1 MEIPKLNGIQTR
13 ERLVVICEVV
23 LNSKTSVYDIFGNDT
38 IKVGACILLFASV
51 CDIPVFKQIKSK
63 YRWKLNNNY
72 MQYISFYKD
81 RLPFKPKSNVV
92 IYFDVMG
99 IGRKLYYGIIDEYY
113 DTIVREFRRGGLEF
127 CFLPRVAHDM
137 DLKKIYRYFNPQAG
151 PYDYISN
158 ISLYEDRDLLEY
170 IVADYDQQRL
180 LPGLIQ
186 YMGDDFDKE
195 DTYTFAYT
203 PLDHFGSSPIELVKL
218 YVEHHGIHINHF
230 ECMDLLGAA
239 KSMEIEACEDEAPRS
254 HGRFLRRESRS
265 SEEIDVE
272 MMMSE
277 VQALVERLRQSGVG
291 EIALQ
296 RLFKPT
302 QQLSRIHIQYGRI
315 FLPDYNN
322 MEIKMHPLS
331 KAIYLLY
338 LRHPEGIMF
347 SYLPDYRQ
355 ELLHLYELISG
366 RDSRE
371 DIRRSIDDVTD
382 PTRNSINEKCSRIKQ
397 AFLREFDDSIARNY
411 YITGERGEAKNIL
424 LPREMVTW
432 DMPE

>member
-1 MEIPKLNGIQTR
+1 
-13 ERLVVICEVV
+13 
-23 LNSKTSVYDIFGNDT
+23 
-38 IKVGACILLFASV
+38 
-51 CDIPVFKQIKSK
+51 
-63 YRWKLNNNY
+63 

-92 IYFDVMG
+92 IYFDVTG
-99 IGRKLYYGIIDEYY
+99 IGRKLYYGVIDRYY
-113 DTIVREFRRGGLEF
+113 DRIVEEFRRGGLEF
-127 CFLPRVAHDM
+127 CFLPRIAHDM
-137 DLKKIYRYFNPQAG
+137 DLEKIYHYFNPQATDV
-151 PYDYISN
+151 DYTYYYLQHRDIYN
-158 ISLYEDRDLLEY
+158 DEDLLEY
-170 IVADYDQQRL
+170 IVAEYDQQRFS
-180 LPGLIQ
+180 PGLIQ
-186 YMGDDFDKE
+186 YMGEEFDKE
-195 DTYTFAYT
+195 NTYTYAFT
-203 PLDHFGSSPIELVKL
+203 PLVDFESSPIQLIKL
-218 YVEHHGIHINHF
+218 YVEHHGVHDDIF
-230 ECMDLLGAA
+230 ETMNSEVCYCESAVCHEDMPISKAA
-239 KSMEIEACEDEAPRS
+239 KSMSSEAPSVEVPRYS
-254 HGRFLRRESRS
+254 GKANRRYIEPI
-265 SEEIDVE
+265 SEGTDVE

-277 VQALVERLRQSGVG
+277 VQKLVERLRQSGVG

-302 QQLSRIHIQYGRI
+302 QELSRIHVRYGRI

-347 SYLPDYRQ
+347 SYLPDFRK
-355 ELLHLYELISG
+355 ELLHLYGLISG
-366 RDSRE
+366 RDSLE

-411 YITGERGEAKNIL
+411 YITGERGEAKKIL

-432 DMPE
+432 DMPD

>member
-1 MEIPKLNGIQTR
+1 
-13 ERLVVICEVV
+13 
-23 LNSKTSVYDIFGNDT
+23 
-38 IKVGACILLFASV
+38 
-51 CDIPVFKQIKSK
+51 
-63 YRWKLNNNY
+63 

-99 IGRKLYYGIIDEYY
+99 VGRKFYYGVINEYY
-113 DTIVREFRRGGLEF
+113 DWIVREFRRGGLEF
-127 CFLPRVAHDM
+127 CFLPRIAHDM
-137 DLKKIYRYFNPQAG
+137 DLEKIYHYFNPQAG
-151 PYDYISN
+151 PNDYIPYLN
-158 ISLYEDRDLLEY
+158 LYEDRDLLDY
-170 IVADYDQQRL
+170 LVVDYDQWRL
-180 LPGLIQ
+180 SPGLIQ
-186 YMGDDFDKE
+186 YMGEEFDKE

-203 PLDHFGSSPIELVKL
+203 PLDHFESSPIELIKL
-218 YVEHHGIHINHF
+218 YVEHHGIHRSFF
-230 ECMDLLGAA
+230 EVKESRANYHASDVCRDHMDFSGSAQ
-239 KSMEIEACEDEAPRS
+239 SMAMEACEEVV
-254 HGRFLRRESRS
+254 
-265 SEEIDVE
+265 DVE

-331 KAIYLLY
+331 KAIYMLY

-347 SYLPDYRQ
+347 SYLPDYRD
-355 ELLHLYELISG
+355 ELLHLYEMISG

-411 YITGERGEAKNIL
+411 YITGERGEAKKIL

-432 DMPE
+432 DMPD

>member
-1 MEIPKLNGIQTR
+1 
-13 ERLVVICEVV
+13 
-23 LNSKTSVYDIFGNDT
+23 
-38 IKVGACILLFASV
+38 
-51 CDIPVFKQIKSK
+51 
-63 YRWKLNNNY
+63 

-99 IGRKLYYGIIDEYY
+99 IGRKYYTRVIERYY
-113 DTIVREFRRGGLEF
+113 PLIVNEFQRGGLEF
-127 CFLPRVAHDM
+127 CYLPKIAHDM
-137 DLKKIYRYFNPQAG
+137 DLEKIYHYFNPQVG
-151 PYDYISN
+151 PNDHIPN

-170 IVADYDQQRL
+170 IVAEYDQQRFS
-180 LPGLIQ
+180 PGLIQ
-186 YMGDDFDKE
+186 YMGEEFDKE

-203 PLDHFGSSPIELVKL
+203 PLEDFESSPIELVKL
-218 YVEHHGIHINHF
+218 YVEHHGVHHALFDLVNDNCCCETILPDPEPMDVSAKAPRHF
-230 ECMDLLGAA
+230 GKAA
-239 KSMEIEACEDEAPRS
+239 KYV
-254 HGRFLRRESRS
+254 SRS
-265 SEEIDVE
+265 VVTEDDVE

-277 VQALVERLRQSGVG
+277 VQKLVERLRQSGVG

-302 QQLSRIHIQYGRI
+302 QQLSRIHVRYGRI

-338 LRHPEGIMF
+338 LRHREGIMF
-347 SYLPDYRQ
+347 SYLPDYRN
-355 ELLHLYELISG
+355 ELLHLYGLISG
-366 RDSRE
+366 RDNLE

-411 YITGERGEAKNIL
+411 YITGERGEAKKIL

-432 DMPE
+432 DMPD